1 MSIEKAIHTWR
12 ELAARELRSI
22 EEGWTCDPASAEYRA
37 NVYLRT
43 VQALEIQLV
52 TGVAVCSCHFKPFS
66 DNPYG

>member
-1 MSIEKAIHTWR
+1 MNIEGAIQAWR

-22 EEGWTCDPASAEYRA
+22 AEGWTCDPVAAEYRA
-37 NVYLRT
+37 DVYLRT
-43 VQALEIQLV
+43 VQALEIQMV